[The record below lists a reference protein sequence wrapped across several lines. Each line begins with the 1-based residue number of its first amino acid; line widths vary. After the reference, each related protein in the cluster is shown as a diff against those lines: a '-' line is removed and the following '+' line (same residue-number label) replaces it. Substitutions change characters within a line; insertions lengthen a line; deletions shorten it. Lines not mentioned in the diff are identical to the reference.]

1 MAKTPPKKKRPSSF
15 VPRILL
21 RGAVAGVVPA
31 CVLAVASLDACSSGS
46 TLTAGDSGKDTSDE
60 TPQVIALAMVG
71 FDAATDDEPQI
82 IALAMVGFDAE
93 ADAPDGG

>member
-31 CVLAVASLDACSSGS
+31 CALAVASLDACSAGS

-60 TPQVIALAMVG
+60 MPQIIGLAIVGFDAADDEPQVIALAMVG
-71 FDAATDDEPQI
+71 FDAES
-82 IALAMVGFDAE
+82 
-93 ADAPDGG
+93 DAPDGG